1 MFLKPSWWSCAESWD
16 TFPGPQ
22 SVWAAALN
30 FESPCGFTLPPGGL
44 LWEAGEG
51 IPQRSQRR
59 RRSRQLPA
67 WAPWGSWQA
76 GNPPAARQLSLKS
89 DSVLAIWS
97 PRAGV
102 FGWAVE
108 VISRVTAMSNELS
121 CRLKRV
127 EAGGRVEV
135 RELGCSLKGWESLVH
150 LPADSG
156 RLKGFSD
163 SKKIFKF

>member
-1 MFLKPSWWSCAESWD
+1 MVLPYPQEVYCEKRGRGYLRGPRGGGGVVNYL
-16 TFPGPQ
+16 PGP
-22 SVWAAALN
+22 
-30 FESPCGFTLPPGGL
+30 P
-44 LWEAGEG
+44 EG
-51 IPQRSQRR
+51 VGKLEIHRE
-59 RRSRQLPA
+59 
-67 WAPWGSWQA
+67 
-76 GNPPAARQLSLKS
+76 AARQLSLKS

-97 PRAGV
+97 PWAGV

-127 EAGGRVEV
+127 EAGGRAEV